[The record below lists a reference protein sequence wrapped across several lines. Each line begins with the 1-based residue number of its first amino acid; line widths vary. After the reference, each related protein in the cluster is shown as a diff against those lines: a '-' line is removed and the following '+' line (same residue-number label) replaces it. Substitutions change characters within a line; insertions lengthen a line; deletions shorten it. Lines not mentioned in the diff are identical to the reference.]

1 MESETTQNDSVVNF
15 LAWFEVHKKRIG
27 IGAFAALV
35 VIFAIMI
42 TAQRA
47 AEREQNASAALSEV
61 RLPFSSA
68 GTVPPGT
75 AEALAKVAAD
85 HRGSQAAA
93 RALLL
98 SASVLFAEA
107 KTPADFAAAEKR
119 FAQVATEYPDSPWT
133 AQASV
138 GVAASLKAQGNTA
151 AATAKFEEITK
162 RHASSSVA
170 DESRLALAR
179 LYEASKP
186 EEAFKLY
193 EEIIKGNPNSIT
205 TMEATM
211 RQDDLAD
218 ANPAV
223 KKLKEAAIAAMN
235 PPPTPTPA
243 PVQQQVKISPMT
255 NAAGS
260 NVARVIQT
268 TNTAGQPVEIKLTPT
283 PTPGAPNTPQAK

>member
-1 MESETTQNDSVVNF
+1 MESENTQNDSVINF

-35 VIFAIMI
+35 LIFALMI
-42 TAQRA
+42 IAQRA

-68 GTVPPGT
+68 GTIPPGT
-75 AEALAKVAAD
+75 ADALAKVAAD

-98 SASVLFAEA
+98 SASVLFSEA

-119 FAQVATEYPDSPWT
+119 FAQVTTEYPDSQWI

-138 GVAASLKAQGNTA
+138 GVAASLKAQGNIA
-151 AATAKFEEITK
+151 GATTKYEEINK
-162 RHASSSVA
+162 RFASSSVA

-179 LYEASKP
+179 LYEPTKP

-193 EEIIKGNPNSIT
+193 EEIIKGNPNSVT
-205 TMEATM
+205 TMEANM

-235 PPPTPTPA
+235 PAPTPTPI
-243 PVQQQVKISPMT
+243 QQQVKISPTT

-268 TNTAGQPVEIKLTPT
+268 TNTAGQPVEIKLTP
-283 PTPGAPNTPQAK
+283 QAK